1 MSETSEAYSAVDELA
16 EWSPWADF
24 SETAATAPTV
34 PGVYMMRA
42 DDRVIYVGMAGERS
56 GKGMRGRLAVYRT
69 GKGAVS
75 GFGEAVLDRALA
87 DEQFL
92 RKQLDALVNGTARRA
107 KTWAKDAI
115 AWVQPELRWAIR
127 DNGDAA
133 GQLEDAVVE
142 ILRAHGIWNRV
153 ALQSP

>member
-1 MSETSEAYSAVDELA
+1 MTESSDAYATVDELA
-16 EWSPWADF
+16 DWSPWASFDD
-24 SETAATAPTV
+24 AAAIAPTS

-42 DDRVIYVGMAGERS
+42 GGSIIYVGMAGERS

-87 DEQFL
+87 NEQFL
-92 RKQLDALVNGTARRA
+92 RSQLEALLNADARRA

-115 AWVQPELRWAIR
+115 AWVQPELRWAVC
-127 DNGDAA
+127 DDADAA
-133 GQLEDAVVE
+133 GQLEDDVVE
-142 ILRAHGIWNRV
+142 ILRTHGIWNR
-153 ALQSP
+153 AARP